1 MSKYIDID
9 KIISHL
15 KDEMEGY
22 AYGMYETY
30 DIHQVEYGTYRGLL
44 SAKSLVETAE
54 TADVVKVTR
63 CKDCKF
69 YEPYDKPPEDF
80 DGRCFAR
87 NCETDEYDFCNY
99 GCEKGDK
106 KR

>member
-1 MSKYIDID
+1 MSKYIDVD
-9 KIISHL
+9 KIIYHL

-22 AYGMYETY
+22 PCNMYEAD
-30 DIHQVEYGTYRGLL
+30 DIHQVEYGTYLGLL

-69 YEPYDKPPEDF
+69 YEPYDNPPEDF

-87 NCETDEYDFCNY
+87 GCETDEYDFCNY
-99 GCEKGDK
+99 GDEKGG
-106 KR
+106 KRK